1 VAVSFINLKL
11 GNVAFVLKKKEMVT
25 WLAWTCSIKEE
36 SPLGRYMITKDSSCV
51 RKGLIG
57 LIVLG
62 KVKV

>member
-1 VAVSFINLKL
+1 VVGMDLQ
-11 GNVAFVLKKKEMVT
+11 
-25 WLAWTCSIKEE
+25 IKEE